1 MVVCKIQFANA
12 KGIMFVRREGTE
24 GQRRKGETKS
34 EKVKVKNVFEGKAQR
49 HGGTEAQRR
58 NQK

>member
-1 MVVCKIQFANA
+1 
-12 KGIMFVRREGTE
+12 MFVRREGTE
-24 GQRRKGETKS
+24 ANRHKGTEGQRHKGETKS